1 MNTQSTAANRTQLFI
16 RLERA
21 EDYSAVAAILSAA
34 FGGTAESQ
42 LVTALR
48 SHSAVKSLVAV
59 IGKAVVGHI
68 AFSPVT
74 APVTLG
80 YVPAEISAY
89 GLAPLAVSPEYQ
101 SLGIGTELVH
111 AGLKLMEQAGAN
123 LIVVLGAPAYYSRFG
138 FRPAALFNLT
148 CKWEDHQ
155 DSFQV
160 WSRLPDAAIPQG
172 MVAYLPE
179 FDAF

>member
-21 EDYSAVAAILSAA
+21 EDYSAVTAILSAA
-34 FGGTAESQ
+34 FGGTAEAQ

-48 SHSAVKSLVAV
+48 SHPALKSLVAV

-74 APVTLG
+74 VPVALG
-80 YVPAEISAY
+80 DVPAEISAY
-89 GLAPLAVSPEYQ
+89 GLAPLAVRPEYQ

-111 AGLKLMEQAGAN
+111 AGLKLMEQAGVN
-123 LIVVLGAPAYYSRFG
+123 LIVVLGDPAYYSRFG
-138 FRPAALFNLT
+138 FQPAALFNLT